1 MIASLPMYDWPE
13 VRKATDAWWSGLA
26 RHLGVTGE
34 LDRRADYIAAWRQ
47 NDLTFSQTCGYPFT
61 HEFKGLLNYIG
72 TPHYNVDGCDEP
84 NYSSIVFARDR
95 QPLER
100 FKGSV
105 AAVNN
110 PDSMSGMLALQLVFA
125 PLATNGNFFS
135 SVVES
140 GGHVNSMIAVRHGKA
155 DVCAIDAVCVAM
167 AKRYRPDYLKGLVEI
182 ARSPLVPS
190 LPFVTRGGNMDVMRQ
205 ALVAAFG
212 DESLHEA
219 RDQLFLSGQSV
230 LRPNAY
236 ERITDL
242 ERDMQKAGGLKLL

>member
-13 VRKATDAWWSGLA
+13 TRAATDAWWKGLA
-26 RHLGVTGE
+26 RHLGVSLE
-34 LDRRADYIAAWRQ
+34 LDRRADHFAVWRRD
-47 NDLTFSQTCGYPFT
+47 DLTFSQTCGYPFT
-61 HEFKGLLNYIG
+61 HEFKGLLNYIS
-72 TPHYNVDGCDEP
+72 TPHYNVDGCEGA
-84 NYSSIVFARDR
+84 NYASLVFARDR
-95 QPLER
+95 QPLETFR
-100 FKGSV
+100 GSV

-125 PLATNGNFFS
+125 PLAVNGKFFS
-135 SVVES
+135 KATLS
-140 GGHVNSMIAVRHGKA
+140 GGHVNSMVAVGDGRA

-167 AKRYRPDYLKGLVEI
+167 AKRYRPDYLRGLVEI

-205 ALVAAFG
+205 ALVAAFK
-212 DESLHEA
+212 DESLHEI

-230 LRPNAY
+230 LRPHAY

-242 ERDMQKAGGLKLL
+242 ERDMQKAGGLELL

>member
-34 LDRRADYIAAWRQ
+34 LDRRADHFAVWRQ
-47 NDLTFSQTCGYPFT
+47 SDLTFSQTCGYPFT

>member
-1 MIASLPMYDWPE
+1 
-13 VRKATDAWWSGLA
+13 
-26 RHLGVTGE
+26 
-34 LDRRADYIAAWRQ
+34 
-47 NDLTFSQTCGYPFT
+47 
-61 HEFKGLLNYIG
+61 
-72 TPHYNVDGCDEP
+72 
-84 NYSSIVFARDR
+84 
-95 QPLER
+95 
-100 FKGSV
+100 
-105 AAVNN
+105 
-110 PDSMSGMLALQLVFA
+110 MLALQLVFA

-167 AKRYRPDYLKGLVEI
+167 AKRYRPDYLQGLVEI